1 LSDIFLPV
9 SEHLRLKVEPYF
21 QYLYNIP
28 VERNTE
34 MSIINYRD
42 FITMLP
48 MLVNDGKGKNYG
60 IDVTLERYLN
70 AGYYYLLTASLFQ
83 SRYAGGDGVWR
94 NTRLNRNYI
103 INALGGK
110 EWKMG
115 SQKQNMLSASLRFTF

>member
-1 LSDIFLPV
+1 
-9 SEHLRLKVEPYF
+9 
-21 QYLYNIP
+21 
-28 VERNTE
+28 
-34 MSIINYRD
+34 
-42 FITMLP
+42 